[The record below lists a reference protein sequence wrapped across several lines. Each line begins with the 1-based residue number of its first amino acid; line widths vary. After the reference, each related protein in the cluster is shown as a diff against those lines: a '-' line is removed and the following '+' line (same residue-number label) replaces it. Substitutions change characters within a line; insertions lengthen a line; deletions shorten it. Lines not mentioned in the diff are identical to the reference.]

1 METALQLSHITK
13 IFGKITANDDI
24 SLTVRKGSIHCILG
38 ENGSGKTT
46 LMNVISGLYRPEDGE
61 IFVNGEKARIDNPKD
76 AMKYKIGMVHQHFM
90 LFNQNT
96 VLENIIVGEEK
107 CGLLLKTGEQRRFLQ
122 QMIDQYQFQ
131 VNLDD
136 RIRSLSVGTKQKV
149 EILKVLYRG
158 ADTIIFDEP
167 TAVLTPQEA
176 DHLMDIILGLKKSG
190 KTILFI
196 SHKLNETLK
205 IGDFITVLRRGR
217 VVYETENRD
226 STPEKLAY
234 EMVGKETRFG
244 GFERKAYQPG
254 ETVLR
259 VEGAQLKEG
268 KAPVSFEV
276 HAGEVLGIAG
286 VDGNGQQEL
295 EQLVIGITKQKKCR
309 LEFLGKEISQA
320 SVLERKMGGMAYIPS
335 DRLEYAVMEGQ
346 TLTFNYLLGNHDR
359 EEFQSHGLIRNKK
372 LNEYTE
378 ECIGTYDVRTAGA
391 GELLC
396 NLSGG
401 NQQKM
406 VLSRELSQK
415 PKLILA
421 GQPTR
426 GLDIGAIEFVHTTL
440 LKERDKGSAVILISA
455 ELSEI
460 TELSD
465 KILVLY
471 DGEIMAEDLNAAFTR
486 ESLGLLMAGKQAD
499 SSAAQADSGEV
510 GKAK

>member
-13 IFGKITANDDI
+13 TFGKVAANDDI

-46 LMNVISGLYRPEDGE
+46 LMNVISGLYKPEEGE
-61 IFVNGEKARIDNPKD
+61 IFVNGEKARIENPKD

-107 CGLLLKTGEQRRFLQ
+107 CGIFLKTGEQRRFLQ
-122 QMIDQYQFQ
+122 QIIDQYQFQ

-136 RIRSLSVGTKQKV
+136 RIRDLSVGTKQKV

-158 ADTIIFDEP
+158 ADMIIFDEP

-176 DHLMDIILGLKKSG
+176 DHLMEIILGLKKDG

-205 IGDFITVLRRGR
+205 IGDQITVLRRGK
-217 VVYETENRD
+217 VVYETANQD

-244 GFERKAYQPG
+244 DFERKRYQPG
-254 ETVLR
+254 ETILKI
-259 VEGAQLKEG
+259 EGAQLKEG
-268 KAPVSFEV
+268 KKPVSFEV

-295 EQLVIGITKQKKCR
+295 EQLIVGIIKQKNCR
-309 LEFLGKEISQA
+309 LEFFGEDMSQT
-320 SVLERKMGGMAYIPS
+320 SVLERKMAGMAYIPS
-335 DRLEYAVMEGQ
+335 DRLEYAVMEEQ
-346 TLTFNYLLGNHDR
+346 TLTLNYLLGNHGRD
-359 EEFQSHGLIRNKK
+359 EFQSHGLIRNKK
-372 LNEYTE
+372 LNAYTE
-378 ECIGTYDVRTAGA
+378 KCIGTYDVRTAGA
-391 GELLC
+391 GERLC

-406 VLSRELSQK
+406 VLSRELSQE
-415 PKLILA
+415 PRLILA

-440 LKERDKGSAVILISA
+440 LKERDKGNAIILISA

-471 DGEIMAEDLNAAFTR
+471 DGEIMAEDLKSVFTR
-486 ESLGLLMAGKQAD
+486 ESLGLLMAGKQAED
-499 SSAAQADSGEV
+499 SFAAQTGSKEGT
-510 GKAK
+510 AK

>member
-13 IFGKITANDDI
+13 IFGKIAANNDI
-24 SLTVRKGSIHCILG
+24 SLTVKKGSIHCILG
-38 ENGSGKTT
+38 ENGCGKTT
-46 LMNVISGLYRPEDGE
+46 LMNVISGLYKPEEGE
-61 IFVNGEKARIDNPKD
+61 IFVNGEKAKIDNPKD
-76 AMKYKIGMVHQHFM
+76 AMKYRIGMVHQHFM

-107 CGLLLKTGEQRRFLQ
+107 CGMVLKTGEQRRFLQ
-122 QMIDQYQFQ
+122 QIIDQYQFQ

-136 RIRSLSVGTKQKV
+136 RIRDLSVGTKQKV

-158 ADTIIFDEP
+158 ADLIIFDEP

-176 DHLMDIILGLKKSG
+176 DHLMDIILGLKKDG

-205 IGDFITVLRRGR
+205 IGDQITVLRRGK
-217 VVYETENRD
+217 VVYETANQN

-244 GFERKAYQPG
+244 GFERKKYEPG
-254 ETVLR
+254 ETILKISD
-259 VEGAQLKEG
+259 AQLKEG
-268 KAPVSFEV
+268 KQPVSFEV

-295 EQLVIGITKQKKCR
+295 EQLIVGILKQKSCR
-309 LEFLGKEISQA
+309 LEFMGQDMSQS
-320 SVLERKMGGMAYIPS
+320 SVLERKMAGLAYIPS
-335 DRLEYAVMEGQ
+335 DRLVYAVMDEQ
-346 TLTFNYLLGNHDR
+346 TLTFNYLLGNHSR

-372 LNEYTE
+372 LSKYTE
-378 ECIGTYDVRTAGA
+378 ECIEAYDVRTSGA
-391 GELLC
+391 MERIR

-406 VLSRELSQK
+406 VLSREISQE
-415 PKLILA
+415 PKLIIA

-440 LKERDKGSAVILISA
+440 LKERDKGNAIILISA

-471 DGEIMAEDLNAAFTR
+471 DGEVMAEDVNASFTR
-486 ESLGLLMAGKQAD
+486 ESLGLLMAGKHLEN
-499 SSAAQADSGEV
+499 SSAAQTVNEEDT
-510 GKAK
+510 AK